1 MEHLPPSPRRR
12 RVLLCATGSVAS
24 VKIPQ
29 LAIALS
35 KIYHVKILLTKSS
48 EHFVFKVSKTY
59 DQSSW
64 QAQWLQMLE
73 SVSKEC
79 DSEHGTSSPV
89 IHVDEDEWKYEK
101 VGDPV
106 LHIELRKWADIL
118 LIAPMSANTLAKV
131 AQGLS
136 DNLVTCVARAW
147 DVSKPFVVC
156 PAMNTQM
163 WVHPLTHQHVTLLR
177 QIFQC
182 VRKYFLFFEFSLL
195 CPIL

>member
-1 MEHLPPSPRRR
+1 
-12 RVLLCATGSVAS
+12 
-24 VKIPQ
+24 
-29 LAIALS
+29 
-35 KIYHVKILLTKSS
+35 
-48 EHFVFKVSKTY
+48 
-59 DQSSW
+59 
-64 QAQWLQMLE
+64 MLE